1 MCTLRAPPF
10 YRYWFHCYTL
20 CIVTASPPLSRSTD
34 PRAAYHP
41 SQPLQRHSALFSLS
55 ILQFVAT
62 ARFSFS
68 SFFFFRSLFVIFLF
82 FSFRATRKTP
92 AANVFIANLQFPLH
106 KIRAHH
112 PYFSLS
118 LSLLPLIFKGLAD
131 DSMQFISTKAP
142 VKFNIGRRYVEEI
155 RVSSSPFR
163 PFQ

>member
-82 FSFRATRKTP
+82 FHSVRRAKHQRLTSSSRIYNFLSTKSVPITRT
-92 AANVFIANLQFPLH
+92 
-106 KIRAHH
+106 
-112 PYFSLS
+112 SLS

>member
-1 MCTLRAPPF
+1 MHVTSTTFLQILVPLLHVV
-10 YRYWFHCYTL
+10 YRDCFSATFAIYRSSCRL
-20 CIVTASPPLSRSTD
+20 SSVTATSTPLRIVLSLDSSIRRD
-34 PRAAYHP
+34 RA
-41 SQPLQRHSALFSLS
+41 F
-55 ILQFVAT
+55 F
-62 ARFSFS
+62 FFF
-68 SFFFFRSLFVIFLF
+68 FFFFRSLFVIFLF